1 MSVACKPA
9 ARPEAAERVDRHI
22 ASTLKMSHSVALQTR
37 TLRNRRPMQPALSTP
52 AVNSPIE
59 SRLYAHH
66 GTPNAVERIAT
77 VSHPTVPDDFPR
89 ETVQGA
95 IGGYRPKLL
104 LHRVGGQLVAGP
116 TEEDRFARYDACED
130 LAQQLASYA
139 RRKLAEDP
147 SRTLRDLL
155 AKIELDVA
163 AKTSSGQWDISAA
176 EITWMMPRVYTLLAE
191 KT

>member
-1 MSVACKPA
+1 
-9 ARPEAAERVDRHI
+9 
-22 ASTLKMSHSVALQTR
+22 
-37 TLRNRRPMQPALSTP
+37 
-52 AVNSPIE
+52 
-59 SRLYAHH
+59 
-66 GTPNAVERIAT
+66 
-77 VSHPTVPDDFPR
+77 
-89 ETVQGA
+89 
-95 IGGYRPKLL
+95 